1 MEPNIE
7 WDHFT
12 VPQKGLKGKIV
23 PQVQGKIL
31 GGSSAINVQGWTCG
45 ASADL

>member
-12 VPQKGLKGKIV
+12 IPQKGLNGKIV

-31 GGSSAINVQGWTCG
+31 GGSSAINVQGWTRG
-45 ASADL
+45 ASVDL